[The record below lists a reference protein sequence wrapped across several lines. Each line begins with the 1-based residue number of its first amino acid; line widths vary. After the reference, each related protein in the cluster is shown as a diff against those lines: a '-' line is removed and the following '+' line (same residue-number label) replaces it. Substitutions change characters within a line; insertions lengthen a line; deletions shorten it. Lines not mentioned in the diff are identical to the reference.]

1 VRPRVASFST
11 ISRLS
16 ALRFSR
22 SDYVQILSL
31 SQTMMTL
38 LMQAL
43 YSLSILLS
51 HYSLQCASPT
61 LARRPFSHCRSSHAL
76 HRGHRHL

>member
-16 ALRFSR
+16 ALPFSH

-31 SQTMMTL
+31 SQTMATL
-38 LMQAL
+38 L
-43 YSLSILLS
+43 
-51 HYSLQCASPT
+51 T
-61 LARRPFSHCRSSHAL
+61 
-76 HRGHRHL
+76 